1 MVDVIVFGPH
11 PDDIEI
17 CTGGLVLVLRQR
29 GYTVGGVDMTAGE
42 AGTRGHRAGRAVE
55 AARGA
60 EALGLAF
67 RECLELPDGGVVND
81 VASRDKVIDVIR
93 RHRPRMVVAPWPA
106 DDHPDHSRT
115 GEIVKEARFLAGAA
129 RIGPPGEPWRPSRV
143 LFYPS
148 RQPMMPTLVVDV
160 SAVFERKLAAIRAH
174 ASQLHDPQ
182 SKEPLTTISA
192 PGFLEA
198 VTAAHRHFGA
208 MIGVTY
214 AEPYLVEGPL
224 AVDDP
229 LPLLR
234 GRGEGQFGSGRGG
247 GDGGRG
253 A

>member
-17 CTGGLVLVLRQR
+17 CTGGLILELVRR
-29 GYTVGGVDMTAGE
+29 GYAVGGVDMTAGE
-42 AGTRGHRAGRAVE
+42 AGTRGSRSGRAQE

-60 EALGLAF
+60 ELLGLAF
-67 RECLELPDGGVVND
+67 RECLELPDGGIVND
-81 VASRDKVIDVIR
+81 VPSRDKVIEVIR

-106 DDHPDHSRT
+106 DDHPDHTRT
-115 GEIVKEARFLAGAA
+115 GELVKEARFLAGSP
-129 RIGPPGEPWRPSRV
+129 RIGPRGEAWRPSRT

-148 RQPMMPTLVVDV
+148 RQPLMPSLVVDV
-160 SAVFERKLAAIRAH
+160 SRVFEQKLAAIQAH
-174 ASQLHDPQ
+174 GSQLHDPQ
-182 SKEPLTTISA
+182 SKEPRTTISA

-198 VTAAHRHFGA
+198 ITASHRHFGA
-208 MIGVTY
+208 MIGATY
-214 AEPYLVEGPL
+214 GEPYLVEGPL

-234 GRGEGQFGSGRGG
+234 GRGEGQFGRAPGSP
-247 GDGGRG
+247 